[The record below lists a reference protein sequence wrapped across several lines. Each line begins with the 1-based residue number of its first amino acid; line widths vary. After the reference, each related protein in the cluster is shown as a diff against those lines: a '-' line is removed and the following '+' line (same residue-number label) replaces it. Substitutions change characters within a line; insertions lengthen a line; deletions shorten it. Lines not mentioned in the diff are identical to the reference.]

1 MFSNCICNCI
11 IKIFIQ
17 VVEMKKKP
25 DGRSPLSAQKQI
37 SSHKKRSGEPR
48 ISTQDE
54 IQRLKAQKVIFFL
67 RIMPL

>member
-1 MFSNCICNCI
+1 
-11 IKIFIQ
+11 
-17 VVEMKKKP
+17 MKKKP

-54 IQRLKAQKVIFFL
+54 IQRLKAQKVIFFFSEL
-67 RIMPL
+67 CPCK